1 MRNTVKL
8 VLFSV
13 LVLAVLLVLPNIS
26 NAAEATVDLLMCKV
40 YMNATDVDS
49 QKTFTILAIYR
60 YVYDELYN

>member
-26 NAAEATVDLLMCKV
+26 NAAETTV
-40 YMNATDVDS
+40 N
-49 QKTFTILAIYR
+49 
-60 YVYDELYN
+60 DETAVNRS